1 MTILPRRAAML
12 PAAVGILLLATMPA
26 ARALD
31 AWMTEDAMRAAFI
44 GKTLDGHYGN
54 GLTWTETYLD
64 NGRLDYREGARRA
77 VGNWHFRDHVFC
89 TFYDPP
95 PAQPPLNGGCWTTI
109 KVSANCYE
117 FYVAGLAPEPPFADD
132 LPGMPQRWTARGW
145 RKDAPST
152 CHDKPSV

>member
-26 ARALD
+26 VRALD

-54 GLTWTETYLD
+54 GVTWTETYLD
-64 NGRLDYREGARRA
+64 SGRLDYRESARRA
-77 VGNWHFRDHVFC
+77 VGTWHFRGHVFC
-89 TFYDPP
+89 TFYDPS
-95 PAQPPLNGGCWTTI
+95 PAQPPLNGGCWTAI

-117 FYVAGLAPEPPFADD
+117 FYLAGLAPEPPFADD
-132 LPGMPQRWTARGW
+132 LPGMSQRWNARGW
-145 RKDAPST
+145 RQEEPST